1 MSGLNKTNS
10 PLNPNLYM
18 KGENMKKSIPS
29 IILLISLAC
38 IIAFFS
44 LSYVFTPDSSF
55 SEDENRLLQGYPRF
69 TVEKLLDGT
78 YTRQLHDYFSDQI
91 PFRTILIR
99 LKASIELAMGK
110 NENNGVLLGKNG
122 YLIDVLSYN
131 EDNYSYL
138 KRNLSKIETL
148 MEKLKENGIEVNSSI
163 IPRKVDL
170 TESYFSPY
178 YSSKRNQDALELV
191 GDNHLSLYDTL
202 KKYRNSENGVF
213 YKTDHHW
220 NTDGAYYA
228 YYALASTLGYTPKD
242 KSYFALECLS
252 NEFYGTS
259 YSKSGFFFASPDS
272 IYAPKID
279 ENRYKTTIVD
289 INFTFDGLYDTSYL
303 SKKDKYSVF
312 LSGNNAHVKIIDT
325 QSESKETLLLIKD
338 SFSHS
343 LAPYLL
349 EHYNLELIDPR
360 YYIGSI
366 EEYILENDI
375 KNVLFIFGLDTLA
388 SANISI
394 R

>member
-1 MSGLNKTNS
+1 
-10 PLNPNLYM
+10 
-18 KGENMKKSIPS
+18 MKKNIPN
-29 IILLISLAC
+29 IIFLVTLAC
-38 IIAFFS
+38 IITFFS

-138 KRNLSKIETL
+138 KRNLSKIENL
-148 MEKLKENGIEVNSSI
+148 MSKLENSETNVNSVI
-163 IPRKVDL
+163 IPRKIDL
-170 TESYFSPY
+170 TEGKFPPY
-178 YSSKRNQDALELV
+178 YSNERNKDIWTIV
-191 GDNHLSLYDTL
+191 GKNHITL
-202 KKYRNSENGVF
+202 TDFLAKYRNSENGVF

-220 NTDGAYYA
+220 NADGAYYA
-228 YYALASTLGYTPKD
+228 YNALSDVLSYTPKD
-242 KSYFALECLS
+242 KNYFAFTLLS
-252 NEFYGTS
+252 DEFYGTS
-259 YSKSGFFFASPDS
+259 YSKSGFFFASPDF
-272 IYAPKID
+272 IYAPQID
-279 ENRYKTTIVD
+279 CDRYKTTIVD
-289 INFTFDGLYDTSYL
+289 IDQCFDGLYDTSYL
-303 SKKDKYSVF
+303 SKKDKYSAF
-312 LSGNNAHVKIIDT
+312 LSGNNAHVKIVDT
-325 QSESKETLLLIKD
+325 QNPDKETLLLIKD

-343 LAPYLL
+343 LAPYLI

>member
-1 MSGLNKTNS
+1 MKNK
-10 PLNPNLYM
+10 
-18 KGENMKKSIPS
+18 IPS
-29 IILLISLAC
+29 IILLVTLAC

-44 LSYVFTPDSSF
+44 LSYIFTPDKGF
-55 SEDENRLLQGYPRF
+55 SEDENRVLQGAPRF

-91 PFRTILIR
+91 NFRTAMIN

-110 NENNGVLLGKNG
+110 NENNDILLGKDG
-122 YLIDVLSYN
+122 YLIETHQYT

-138 KRNLSKIETL
+138 KRNLLKIEN
-148 MEKLKENGIEVNSSI
+148 MMQSLKENEVTVHSAI
-163 IPRKVDL
+163 IPRKVDIL
-170 TESYFSPY
+170 QSKLPPY
-178 YSSKRNQDALELV
+178 YSDNRNKEIWNLVSDQHINLTDILLKRQGMGNDI
-191 GDNHLSLYDTL
+191 
-202 KKYRNSENGVF
+202 F

-220 NTDGAYYA
+220 TADGAYYA
-228 YYALASTLGYTPKD
+228 YAELITLFGSYSNPK
-242 KSYFALECLS
+242 SFFELELLS
-252 NEFYGTS
+252 DSFYGTS
-259 YSKSGFFFASPDS
+259 YSKSGFFFASADS
-272 IYAPKID
+272 IFAPKSNI
-279 ENRYKTTIVD
+279 ERYTTTIVD
-289 INFTFDGLYDTSYL
+289 TGIEFDGFYDTDYL

-312 LSGNNAHVKIIDT
+312 LSGNNAHVKITDK
-325 QSESKETLLLIKD
+325 EDNNKETLLIVKD

-343 LAPYLL
+343 LAPYLC